1 MPDSKIITWFDIP
14 AEDINRAVSF
24 YNNVLGTSL
33 QVIDFNGINMAM
45 FSENPNITSGAIVQS
60 DFNNPSETGST
71 VYFWVDD
78 LDGTLSKVE
87 GAGGIILQPKTKIND
102 EHGFYGL
109 IKDTEGNRVGLHG
122 IS

>member
-33 QVIDFNGINMAM
+33 QVIDFNGIDMAM
-45 FSENPNITSGAIVQS
+45 FSENPKITSGAIVQS
-60 DFNNPSETGST
+60 DFNNPSETGTT

-87 GAGGIILQPKTKIND
+87 GAGGIILQRKTKIND

-109 IKDTEGNRVGLHG
+109 IKDTEGNRIGFHG